1 MLCYVHSYQHLFAL
15 GYIKPKPLKQIE
27 WLINVEHN
35 IDNMWYISINNF
47 MFMIRMLSFSKGLFV
62 LGHVLNK

>member
-1 MLCYVHSYQHLFAL
+1 MLCYVHSHQHLFAL
-15 GYIKPKPLKQIE
+15 PLAYIKPKPLKQIE

-35 IDNMWYISINNF
+35 IDNMWYINNF
-47 MFMIRMLSFSKGLFV
+47 MFMIRMLSSSKELFV